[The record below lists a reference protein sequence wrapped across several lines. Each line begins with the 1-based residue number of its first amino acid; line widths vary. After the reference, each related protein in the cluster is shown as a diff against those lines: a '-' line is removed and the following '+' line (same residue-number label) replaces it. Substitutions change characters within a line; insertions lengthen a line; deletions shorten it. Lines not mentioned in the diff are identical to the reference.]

1 MKPIKNFF
9 KLFLEMFAWIFVIA
23 VISLII
29 IRVLEKFIVVS
40 DFQQECIMYAVIML
54 CTVFAPKF
62 RKLILGKYT
71 TTTSLDTDITTDDS
85 KQKGGQPY
93 GCYFIMSKVSMLTV
107 IPHNKAVELLQN
119 RSLHEFNTMPQIDQR
134 VRKVIREF
142 MSENVG
148 YSELPIACFGKSDA
162 KHNVAAEDIM
172 HVLPVNVKNDIIFQ
186 LDMPSDMVVSVD
198 FNKLMQASTDVKNAV
213 DEDDAQFVLDEFKDE
228 LQLGNNPST
237 TSVIFIPF
245 LDLDRCRFYAK
256 FNNDFGAEDIDFPTI
271 EKMDVRKITAF
282 L

>member
-1 MKPIKNFF
+1 
-9 KLFLEMFAWIFVIA
+9 
-23 VISLII
+23 
-29 IRVLEKFIVVS
+29 
-40 DFQQECIMYAVIML
+40 
-54 CTVFAPKF
+54 
-62 RKLILGKYT
+62 
-71 TTTSLDTDITTDDS
+71 
-85 KQKGGQPY
+85 
-93 GCYFIMSKVSMLTV
+93 MLTV

-134 VRKVIREF
+134 VRKVIR
-142 MSENVG
+142 
-148 YSELPIACFGKSDA
+148 
-162 KHNVAAEDIM
+162 
-172 HVLPVNVKNDIIFQ
+172 VLPVNVKNDIIFQ

-213 DEDDAQFVLDEFKDE
+213 DDDDAQFVLDEFKDE
-228 LQLGNNPST
+228 LQLGSNPST
-237 TSVIFIPF
+237 ASVIFIPF